1 MGQAMF
7 WVTQHCGKDEIWIS
21 ERNLAPGSQIWL
33 LGAKFRSRE
42 PNFAPGSQIW
52 LRGFVVTKVLGIGRG
67 QFSRV
72 CQVVD
77 DNEFVV

>member
-21 ERNLAPGSQIWL
+21 ERNL
-33 LGAKFRSRE
+33 
-42 PNFAPGSQIW
+42 APGSQIW

>member
-21 ERNLAPGSQIWL
+21 ERNLAPW
-33 LGAKFRSRE
+33 E
-42 PNFAPGSQIW
+42 PNLAPGSQIS
-52 LRGFVVTKVLGIGRG
+52 LPGAKFGSGVLVVTKVLGIGRG

>member
-21 ERNLAPGSQIWL
+21 ERNLAPGSQIRL
-33 LGAKFRSRE
+33 PGAKFCS
-42 PNFAPGSQIW
+42 GV
-52 LRGFVVTKVLGIGRG
+52 LVVTKVLGIGRG

>member
-1 MGQAMF
+1 MF

-21 ERNLAPGSQIWL
+21 ERNLAPGSQISL
-33 LGAKFRSRE
+33 PGAKF
-42 PNFAPGSQIW
+42 GSGV
-52 LRGFVVTKVLGIGRG
+52 LVVTKVLGIGRG

>member
-21 ERNLAPGSQIWL
+21 
-33 LGAKFRSRE
+33 E

>member
-21 ERNLAPGSQIWL
+21 LPGSGVL
-33 LGAKFRSRE
+33 
-42 PNFAPGSQIW
+42 
-52 LRGFVVTKVLGIGRG
+52 VVTKVLGIGRG